1 MDRCEVDRCRV
12 DRCEVDRC
20 GVDGWVWS
28 GQAWGGRV
36 WGWHRWG
43 DRRRVTVYDLLVTP
57 VSSPLPL
64 VAPGVADT
72 HQLYLATSGIDL
84 RTE

>member
-1 MDRCEVDRCRV
+1 MYRCGVNRRGVDRFG
-12 DRCEVDRC
+12 VDRC
-20 GVDGWVWS
+20 GV
-28 GQAWGGRV
+28 
-36 WGWHRWG
+36 

-84 RTE
+84 GQNEGRGRKKYR